1 MMTMSTVQ
9 STGDSNATR
18 VSAIE
23 NSGWGRS
30 FTFYQPRNAAFW
42 VYVLLVTTG
51 VFQFFS
57 MLASSAGAYGEAIGL
72 SVVLF
77 SAYGAAF
84 WWFTHHIDRYARQP
98 AKLIVVAFL
107 WGSFAATWGMAAH
120 ANDAILALYAKMFGQ
135 AWAADWGA
143 GLAAPFTEETAKGL
157 GLVLLIAL
165 ASRFVRT
172 AFDGFIL
179 GAFIGLGFQLFEDV
193 VYALNSA
200 GSQFGANQI
209 DAAMTTIVM
218 RMVVGVAAHTLYS
231 AIFCAGLV
239 YLLGRPAEPRRLGRG
254 IALMATAMLLH
265 GLWDS
270 AAALAQ
276 GSALMFPLLFV
287 LIVVALVLVLR
298 VFRLTVPRERQFL
311 HDILAPEAEH
321 GVITGDELTAVCGNH
336 KARKAFRRSAGT
348 RADRKRNGY
357 VLEATADLADALAYS
372 RGNNTDRVEFARSEV
387 ARIRSGRPSIKA

>member
-1 MMTMSTVQ
+1 MTTSTVQ

-18 VSAIE
+18 LSAIE

-42 VYVLLVTTG
+42 VYLLLVTTG

-120 ANDAILALYAKMFGQ
+120 ANDAILALYAKIFGQ

-157 GLVLLIAL
+157 GLVLLTAL

-270 AAALAQ
+270 AGALAQ
-276 GSALMFPLLFV
+276 GKNALLFPLLFAI
-287 LIVVALVLVLR
+287 IVVALVVVFR
-298 VFRLTVPRERQFL
+298 VFRMTVPRERQFL

-321 GVITGDELTAVCGNH
+321 GVITGDELTAVCGNR
-336 KARKAFRRSAGT
+336 KARRGFCKAAGT
-348 RADRKRNGY
+348 HAERTRNGY
-357 VLEATADLADALAYS
+357 VLEAIADLADALADS
-372 RGNNTDRVEFARSEV
+372 RGYDTGRVEFARSEV